1 MDWVRTGAVMNLTVD
16 RLSLRLPPGFEHRA
30 DTIARRVGDELAQ
43 LQWAGGYDLDHLH
56 LAPQTV
62 RPEQSDRQIA
72 AQIARAIH
80 SQITR
85 GKG

>member
-1 MDWVRTGAVMNLTVD
+1 MERVRTAAALNLTVD
-16 RLSLRLPPGFEHRA
+16 RFSLQLPPGFEHRA
-30 DTIARRVGDELAQ
+30 DTIARRVGDELSR
-43 LQWAGGYDLDHLH
+43 LPWSGDYELDHLQ

-62 RPEQSDRQIA
+62 RPEQSDHQIA
-72 AQIARAIH
+72 AQIARAIY